1 MRGTE
6 PVTAV
11 KYICCKWSHLQDREE
26 VEGAEWGSPV
36 PLEGLP
42 VVVGGQEKIGVE
54 RREVGAVEVLG
65 VSGETLVLVV
75 EVLILEGSRP
85 KVPV

>member
-1 MRGTE
+1 MGAATHARHRTCYHRFG
-6 PVTAV
+6 A
-11 KYICCKWSHLQDREE
+11 DREE

-65 VSGETLVLVV
+65 VSGEILVLVV